1 MIEIEEARRLVLE
14 RISSLP
20 SERVQL
26 RACLGRVLAEDV
38 RSSADVPAFE
48 NSAMDGYAVRAAD
61 TRGARGDPPVML
73 SIVDESRAGH
83 PARVGIEA
91 GQAIKISTGAEMPVG
106 ADAVIE
112 IEQTAAADGRVAIL
126 SEVDQGR
133 YVRAAGGD
141 IRSGETVLESGIRLG
156 PAELGVLASIARDAV
171 SCTRRP
177 RIAILT
183 TGDELIAP
191 EEDSRPGAVR
201 NSNAYSIP
209 ALAEVAGA
217 SVTAVE
223 TVADDLD
230 ATRAA
235 IERSLSSDV
244 TAICGGVSV
253 GAHDHVK
260 QALSELGV
268 EQVFWGVA
276 LRPGKP
282 TWFGR
287 HQGRLVFGLPGNPVS
302 AMVTFTLFVRPS
314 LLALSGARHERLRTT
329 ATLERDYEKRPGR
342 AHAIRCRLRLGD
354 DGWHAQPSERQDSH
368 ILTSMLGADAL
379 AILPSASGSLRA
391 GERVEIELIEQ
402 I

>member
-14 RISSLP
+14 QLSSLP

-38 RSSADVPAFE
+38 CSSEDVPAFE
-48 NSAMDGYAVRAAD
+48 SSAMDGYAVRAAE
-61 TRGARGDPPVML
+61 TRGARGDSPVML

-83 PARVGIEA
+83 PASVGIEA
-91 GQAIKISTGAEMPVG
+91 GGAIKISTGATMPVG

-112 IEQTAAADGRVAIL
+112 VEQTAAADGRVAIL
-126 SEVDQGR
+126 SEVEEDR
-133 YVRAAGGD
+133 YVRSAGGD
-141 IRSGETVLESGIRLG
+141 IRNGETVLESGIRLG

-177 RIAILT
+177 GIAILT

-244 TAICGGVSV
+244 TVICGGVSV

-287 HQGRLVFGLPGNPVS
+287 HRGVYAFRAPIAAGAERRPARAS
-302 AMVTFTLFVRPS
+302 AND
-314 LLALSGARHERLRTT
+314 GHARARLRE
-329 ATLERDYEKRPGR
+329 ASRSRARDP
-342 AHAIRCRLRLGD
+342 L
-354 DGWHAQPSERQDSH
+354 PP
-368 ILTSMLGADAL
+368 DA
-379 AILPSASGSLRA
+379 G
-391 GERVEIELIEQ
+391 
-402 I
+402 